1 MRGVTALV
9 IFVVVAGAG
18 LLAVPP
24 ALAQE
29 LQVSTQPSPLY
40 PSFDPSISDYV
51 ARCTLGTP
59 TQVSVSPPA
68 GAEVDVDG
76 HGYRTGDFATDVNL
90 QEGQGFTI
98 TVRSGS
104 TAKYYVRCLPADFPA
119 WTFQRSGQPQ
129 AQWYAV
135 APFAKTNFGPL
146 PGVSNLYGALFD
158 QNGVPVWWYKT
169 SQQTLDLKLL
179 PNGDF
184 AYAFFNASGIEE
196 RRLDGS
202 LVRTLHAG
210 GDAENK
216 PTRTRSCCW
225 MTATT
230 WCSFNGP
237 CSRQTVCG
245 QAASPVSDNGFQV
258 LSPSGTVLFSW
269 WAFDHI
275 PLSEV
280 PSAWCGNVLGQP
292 QGGLLDAYHVNSV
305 EPDGNDFL
313 LSFRHLNAV
322 YKVSGTDGHVVW
334 KLGGTA
340 RPGSLPS

>member
-1 MRGVTALV
+1 MFYGRGAAPSIARLEGMSVRNLRFSVRGVTALV
-9 IFVVVAGAG
+9 MFVVVAGAG

-51 ARCTLGTP
+51 TRCTLGTP

-76 HGYRTGDFATDVNL
+76 HGYRTGDFTTDVNL

-146 PGVSNLYGALFD
+146 PPGVSNLYGALFD

-210 GDAENK
+210 GDAENTD
-216 PTRTRSCCW
+216 PHEVLLLGDGNYLVLS
-225 MTATT
+225 
-230 WCSFNGP
+230 NGP
-237 CSRQTVCG
+237 CSTR
-245 QAASPVSDNGFQV
+245 
-258 LSPSGTVLFSW
+258 
-269 WAFDHI
+269 
-275 PLSEV
+275 
-280 PSAWCGNVLGQP
+280 PSATRVPHRCPTTASRCCRPAGRCCSR
-292 QGGLLDAYHVNSV
+292 GGRSTTYLCPRYRAPGAATSSV
-305 EPDGNDFL
+305 SP
-313 LSFRHLNAV
+313 
-322 YKVSGTDGHVVW
+322 KVASSTRTTSTRSSPMETTSCCRSGI
-334 KLGGTA
+334 
-340 RPGSLPS
+340 